1 MVAVIAM
8 QDNKRPA
15 SAQGVWRP
23 NVFGQPAIANY
34 RSDRDLVVGEYL
46 FRWMTFGK
54 EFMEVLLHISD
65 LRKCALLIVRSQ

>member
-1 MVAVIAM
+1 MVAVIPM

-15 SAQGVWRP
+15 SAQGLWRP
-23 NVFGQPAIANY
+23 NVFSQPAIANY
-34 RSDRDLVVGEYL
+34 RSDRDVVVGEYL

-65 LRKCALLIVRSQ
+65 LRKCALLILRSQ